1 MGVSFSQQEEKIIN
15 SIRHYFPLFV
25 DIFFFVCKLQTVTYL
40 NSEGS
45 KL

>member
-1 MGVSFSQQEEKIIN
+1 MGVSFSIQEEKIIN
-15 SIRHYFPLFV
+15 SISHCFPLFV
-25 DIFFFVCKLQTVTYL
+25 IIFLFVCKLQTVTYL